1 MKKINQIKRKYF
13 IVIAAFIL
21 MIFYIVGITLSGDT
35 SDGEIVEH
43 EELSVVPE
51 KGSVSGNDE
60 ISEKTDGNDRGED
73 IEKPEEPELSFE
85 SDISRNQDTIQE
97 TGSTEEEIFDWYEA
111 ERYLEQEVPELAIYS
126 RFISKK
132 TEGKAFLIVEAK
144 IKTDELYGK
153 EHEFLGNYYLIYV
166 GEKWEDH
173 RANWYWFYVRADL

>member
-1 MKKINQIKRKYF
+1 MT
-13 IVIAAFIL
+13 AAFIL

-85 SDISRNQDTIQE
+85 
-97 TGSTEEEIFDWYEA
+97 
-111 ERYLEQEVPELAIYS
+111 
-126 RFISKK
+126 
-132 TEGKAFLIVEAK
+132 
-144 IKTDELYGK
+144 
-153 EHEFLGNYYLIYV
+153 
-166 GEKWEDH
+166 
-173 RANWYWFYVRADL
+173 